1 MGKYFTIAEF
11 RTKFNELLKEKK
23 ESDKYNDAEIAMIH
37 QHLFGDSENKGLNY
51 GRVTNL

>member
-1 MGKYFTIAEF
+1 MGKYFTIDEF
-11 RTKFNELLKEKK
+11 RIKFNELLTEKS